1 MTLRDAETAEKRAKL
16 RQSLATGKPLA
27 DPTIANDKELRKDY
41 AYDESRPDRTLNE
54 ELDLDDE
61 YSQLS
66 GIVEPRVLVT
76 TSRDQVRDTRCGFRA
91 LEIAVFGISSL
102 ICSSP
107 RDSRRLP
114 KKSDCC
120 SRRRYGSTEEILC
133 ACHSRTRALPTGATD
148 LQRAGSPN
156 LFVLRNLQP

>member
-1 MTLRDAETAEKRAKL
+1 MSGETISIAVSCLHLHRRHWRAHADHANAGNPGAMTLRDAETAEKRAKL

-27 DPTIANDKELRKDY
+27 DPTIANDRELRKDY

-76 TSRDQVRDTRCGFRA
+76 TSRDQVRDA
-91 LEIAVFGISSL
+91 
-102 ICSSP
+102 
-107 RDSRRLP
+107 
-114 KKSDCC
+114 
-120 SRRRYGSTEEILC
+120 RYG
-133 ACHSRTRALPTGATD
+133 
-148 LQRAGSPN
+148 
-156 LFVLRNLQP
+156 F